1 MDPLSDMLTM
11 LTIERVH
18 QTRCETSGDYAFRFG
33 PFEHVKIGA
42 VLLGEMLLR
51 VEGRPQ
57 PLELKTGDCFLLT
70 NSQAHSIATAEGLP
84 ERDGKEFFAE
94 HRDAFGVVR
103 FGDGPPDKISI
114 GGRFVF
120 DAEGAAWLR
129 AALPP
134 IIHIPAA
141 SPHAAPLRM
150 TMKLLSAELGGGTPG
165 EAVIVDRLGDILLVQ
180 VLRAHLAATGPDEA
194 SWLAGLADPRIGR
207 ALKGFHDDVAADWTV
222 ADLASA
228 AGMSRS
234 SFAERFRARV
244 GMAPLDY
251 LTRWRLQRVRRALI
265 ETDLPFGTIAAR
277 NGYRSRSSCSQSFK
291 RLFGYSPYDL
301 RKGRGEAEGRGKREE
316 RAEMTLPSVA

>member
-1 MDPLSDMLTM
+1 MDPLSEMLTM
-11 LTIERVH
+11 LTIERVT
-18 QTRCETSGDYAFRFG
+18 QTRCESSGAYAFRFG

-42 VLLGEMLLR
+42 VLMGELLLW
-51 VEGRPQ
+51 VDGQAQ
-57 PLELKTGDCFLLT
+57 PLELKTGDCYLLT
-70 NSQAHSIATAEGLP
+70 NSQSHRIATAEGLP
-84 ERDGKEFFAE
+84 EREGADFFAQ
-94 HRDAFGVVR
+94 HRDANGVVR

-141 SPHAAPLRM
+141 SPHASSLRM
-150 TMKLLSAELGGGTPG
+150 TLKLLTAELGGGIPG
-165 EAVIVDRLGDILLVQ
+165 EAVIVDRLGDILLIQ
-180 VLRAHLAATGPDEA
+180 ALRAHLAAAGPDEA

-207 ALKGFHDDVAADWTV
+207 ALKSFHDDVAADWTV
-222 ADLASA
+222 ATLATA

-251 LTRWRLQRVRRALI
+251 LTRWRLQRVRRSLI
-265 ETDLPFGTIAAR
+265 ETDLPFSTIAAR
-277 NGYRSRSSCSQSFK
+277 NGYRSRTSCSQSFK

-301 RKGRGEAEGRGKREE
+301 RKGRGERQESIGAP
-316 RAEMTLPSVA
+316 LSSVA